1 MFWIF
6 LVFVTLAVAFMKSG
20 TISVLVKVLTLAL
33 SGAGLVIAG
42 LVIALIWRALMDN
55 RSR

>member
-1 MFWIF
+1 MFWIVAA
-6 LVFVTLAVAFMKSG
+6 LVTLAVAFMKLG
-20 TISVLVKVLTLAL
+20 ALSVLIKVLTLVL

>member
-1 MFWIF
+1 MFWIVAA
-6 LVFVTLAVAFMKSG
+6 LVTLAVAFMKLG
-20 TISVLVKVLTLAL
+20 ALSVLIKVLTLVL

-55 RSR
+55 GSR